1 MKTTN
6 VILPVLSEQTIGD
19 QFNELFDYL
28 NNQQAKV
35 HLLHACGH
43 DNGGTANNLHDL
55 GQNWQAHQYLKY
67 EQLDNIAV
75 KLSHKY
81 PHLQFH
87 LHVKSG
93 HMFPEVEI
101 LGLKVNARL
110 VIIEPDHLAKH
121 SDNADVIDMN
131 HLIKQ
136 SRLTFWTVN
145 KNGYGAF
152 NASSVAEIHP
162 QLAMPSRA

>member
-6 VILPVLSEQTIGD
+6 VILPVLSEQIIGS
-19 QFNELFDYL
+19 QFDELFDYL
-28 NNQQAKV
+28 NNQQATI

-43 DNGGTANNLHDL
+43 DKGDTANNLHDL
-55 GQNWQAHQYLKY
+55 GHNWQAHQYLKY

-75 KLSHKY
+75 KLSHKF

-87 LHVKSG
+87 LHVTPG
-93 HMFPEVEI
+93 HMFPEVDI
-101 LGLKVNARL
+101 LGLKVNAR
-110 VIIEPDHLAKH
+110 VVVIEPDYLAKY
-121 SDNADVIDMN
+121 SGNADVIDLQ
-131 HLIKQ
+131 HLIAQ

-145 KNGYGAF
+145 EHGYGAF